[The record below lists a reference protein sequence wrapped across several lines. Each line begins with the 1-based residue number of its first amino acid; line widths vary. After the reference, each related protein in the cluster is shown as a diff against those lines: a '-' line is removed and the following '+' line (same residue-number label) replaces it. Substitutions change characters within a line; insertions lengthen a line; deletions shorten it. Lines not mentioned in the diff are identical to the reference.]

1 LLFLFVFTYSSCVMR
16 IAYCVIYLQ
25 YIVDAVQCA
34 IYDIRNTQ
42 YEIREMEDYRQV
54 ILSAKPGQIVPIVK
68 EIDIDEPVDFFARLS
83 DYGRAKNCA
92 LFEASDYL
100 AENALSFGTAKPA
113 LYLTGTGVE
122 FTIKALSNTGRRIIE
137 YLANTQRFDFCERVE
152 FGPETITGQIKR
164 DEKIVD
170 EQTRLQ
176 STNQMDVLRAVA
188 FAFSLASSP
197 FRVTC
202 GLLGAI
208 SYDFIDQFEKLPA
221 NKEDLLGNPDYE
233 LYFAD
238 NIFLCDHQRNK
249 GYCIVNCLITDGDR
263 EALITEAQDCF
274 DYYFHVAQSRGKIA
288 PAGQR
293 YTGLLTETSTDT
305 NQDEYEQ
312 MVRDAKQHI
321 IDGDIFQ
328 VVLSRTILEPCPDE
342 PLDVYKRLRAL
353 NPSPYMFYLNTPN
366 TILMGS
372 SPELNLRVS
381 GTAKRSVEIRPI
393 AGTKPRGRVG
403 NTIDADTDFRYEAEL
418 KLDHKELAEHMMLVD
433 LARNDIARVA
443 EPGSRIVTELLT
455 VEKYA
460 AVQHLVSNVKGTLAT
475 GLDALNA
482 YLATMNMGTL
492 TGAPKIEAMKLIR
505 LFEKTKRGYY
515 GGAVMYLTVDG
526 QFDSCITIRSLQVK
540 DHTAYIRVGA
550 GIVHDSVP
558 KTEFEETEHKAN
570 SCLRAIRGK

>member
-1 LLFLFVFTYSSCVMR
+1 M
-16 IAYCVIYLQ
+16 
-25 YIVDAVQCA
+25 D
-34 IYDIRNTQ
+34 
-42 YEIREMEDYRQV
+42 DYRQL
-54 ILSAKPGQIVPIVK
+54 ILNARPGQIVPVVK
-68 EIDIDEPVDFFARLS
+68 QIDMVEPVDFFARLS

-100 AENALSFGTAKPA
+100 AENALSFGTARPA
-113 LYLTGTGVE
+113 LYLTGTANRFV
-122 FTIKALSNTGRRIIE
+122 IKALSNTGKRIIK
-137 YLANTQRFDFCERVE
+137 YLTTQKKRFDFCESVE
-152 FGPETITGQIKR
+152 FTADEIAGRIMRI
-164 DEKIVD
+164 EKIVD
-170 EQTRLQ
+170 EQTRLKT
-176 STNQMDVLRAVA
+176 SNQMDVLRAVA
-188 FAFSLASSP
+188 FAFSLASKP

-202 GLLGAI
+202 GLLGAL
-208 SYDFIDQFEKLPA
+208 SYDFIDQFEKLPP

-238 NIFLCDHQRNK
+238 NIFLMDHAAGS
-249 GYCIVNCLITDGDR
+249 GYVVVNCLITDDDH
-263 EALITEAQDCF
+263 AAIITEANECF
-274 DYYFHVAQSRGKIA
+274 NYYFNTAKLEVPKTQPFTGSLP
-288 PAGQR
+288 PA
-293 YTGLLTETSTDT
+293 STDT
-305 NQDEYEQ
+305 SQSEYEQ
-312 MVRDAKQHI
+312 MVRRAKQHI
-321 IDGDIFQ
+321 LDGDIFQ
-328 VVLSRTILEPCPDE
+328 VVLSRTKMEPCPDE

-353 NPSPYMFYLNTPN
+353 NPSPYMFYLNTPH

-381 GTAKRSVEIRPI
+381 GTDKRSVEIRPI

-403 NTIDADTDFRYEAEL
+403 DKIDADTDFRYEAEL
-418 KLDHKELAEHMMLVD
+418 KLDHKELAEHIMLVD

-443 EPGSRIVTELLT
+443 EPGSRVVTELLT

-460 AVQHLVSNVKGTLAT
+460 SVQHLVSNVKGRLAA
-475 GLDALNA
+475 GLDALSA

-505 LFEKTKRGYY
+505 LLEKTKRGYY

-558 KTEFEETEHKAN
+558 KTEFEETEHKAR
-570 SCLRAIRGK
+570 SCLRAIRGG